1 MKSLRQF
8 KEEQMGEVHDGYIVN
23 SCKIEG
29 QYLIALNHSAGAGWW
44 EVLYIERRDGSE
56 DSELKAALEAGEI
69 CTGGATYDDCVDGLY
84 ESGFIC

>member
-8 KEEQMGEVHDGYIVN
+8 KEEQMGEVHDGYLVN

-29 QYLIALNHSAGAGWW
+29 QYLIAFNHCPGWW
-44 EVLYIERRDGSE
+44 EVLHIERRDGSE
-56 DSELKAALEAGEI
+56 DSELKAGEV